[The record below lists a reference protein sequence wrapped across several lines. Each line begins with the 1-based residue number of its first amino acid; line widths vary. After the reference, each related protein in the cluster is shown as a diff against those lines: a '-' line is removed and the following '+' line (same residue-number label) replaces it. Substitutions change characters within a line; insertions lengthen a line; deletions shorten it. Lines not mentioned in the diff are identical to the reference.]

1 MSSKITATLAT
12 TALTA
17 LFASVSHDV
26 PGPIGRAE
34 ARTSA
39 DVPHIVT
46 APPRAY
52 RPGLPL
58 GTGFFE
64 NWDSYAAGSNVHGQ
78 GGWKGWGNNPDAGA
92 FVSDAQSVSPD
103 NSIDIEGPSDLIH
116 EFSGYTSGVWVIT
129 AQQYIPSDFSGNTYF
144 IFENVYSDT
153 DTTVISWST
162 QVVFRSETGT
172 VENYDGS
179 ANPGSL
185 PFVTDQWVELK
196 LVVDLDND
204 LQTFYYGGT
213 ELYSGSWTG
222 QFPGQLVQGILNI
235 ASIDLYAE
243 DSTTVYYD
251 DISIAPASPY
261 GAAFD
266 ADGYAESGAAGT
278 TATYTLTL
286 SNTGT
291 ENDTYDIAATS
302 ANGWTVT
309 PSVPSIAIDAGAS
322 ASFDVAVEIPADA
335 AVDAFDTETVT
346 ATSEGDPEVS
356 ATATLTTTVV
366 NDDTIFAD
374 GFDPP
379 T

>member
-1 MSSKITATLAT
+1 MSSKMTAALAI

-26 PGPIGRAE
+26 PGPISEAS

-39 DVPHIVT
+39 DAPRIAV
-46 APPRAY
+46 PPRAH
-52 RPGLPL
+52 RLGLPF

-64 NWDSYAAGSNVHGQ
+64 NWDSYTAGSNVHGQ

-92 FVSDAQSVSPD
+92 LVSDAQSVSPD

-162 QVVFRSETGT
+162 QVVFHSDTGM
-172 VENYDGS
+172 VANYDGS

-213 ELYSGSWTG
+213 ELYSGSWTA
-222 QFPGQLVQGILNI
+222 QFPDQSVQGILNI

-251 DISIAPASPY
+251 NISIAPASPY

-266 ADGYAESGAAGT
+266 ADGYAESGGPGT
-278 TATYTLTL
+278 NVTYTLML
-286 SNTGT
+286 SNTGS
-291 ENDTYDIAATS
+291 ENDTYDIAAIS

-309 PSVPSIAIDAGAS
+309 PSVASVAIDAGGS
-322 ASFDVAVEIPADA
+322 ASIDVTVEIPADA
-335 AVDAFDTETVT
+335 AVDSSDVETVT
-346 ATSEGDPEVS
+346 ATSEGDPEVA

-379 T
+379 L

>member
-1 MSSKITATLAT
+1 MSSKITAAFAA

-17 LFASVSHDV
+17 LFASVSHEV
-26 PGPIGRAE
+26 PGPVTEAS

-39 DVPHIVT
+39 DVPHIVA
-46 APPRAY
+46 APPRAH
-52 RPGLPL
+52 RPGLPF

-92 FVSDAQSVSPD
+92 LVSDAQSVSPA

-129 AQQYIPSDFSGNTYF
+129 AQQYIPSDFAGNTYF

-153 DTTVISWST
+153 DTSVISWST
-162 QVVFRSETGT
+162 QVVFRSETGM

-179 ANPGSL
+179 ADPGSL
-185 PFVTDQWVELK
+185 PFMTDQWVELK

-222 QFPGQLVQGILNI
+222 EFPDQAVQGILNI
-235 ASIDLYAE
+235 GSIDLYAE

-266 ADGYAESGAAGT
+266 ADGYAETGGPGT
-278 TATYTLTL
+278 TVTYTLML

-291 ENDTYDIAATS
+291 ENDTYDITAIS

-309 PSVPSIAIDAGAS
+309 PSVASVAIDAGGS
-322 ASFDVAVEIPADA
+322 ASIDVAVEIPADA
-335 AVDAFDTETVT
+335 AVDSSDVETVT

-374 GFDPP
+374 GFDPA